1 MVKVCFGCFLT
12 LESFGWLAGC
22 GLLLVYCHACFTLG
36 DE

>member
-22 GLLLVYCHACFTLG
+22 GLVYYCHACFTLG